1 MQYHF
6 TLIRRKKNATRLT
19 TYFWQR
25 CETKGTLIPA
35 GENKLG
41 TYHYT
46 KGKKLGLR
54 CRFKNVSGRMIIKA
68 TESSKG

>member
-6 TLIRRKKNATRLT
+6 TLIRGKKNTRLA

-25 CETKGTLIPA
+25 CETKGTLVPA
-35 GENKLG
+35 GENKLS

-46 KGKKLGLR
+46 KGKKLRLT
-54 CRFKNVSGRMIIKA
+54 CKFKNVSGRMTFKA
-68 TESSKG
+68 TEVI